1 MKKPAQT
8 RPRSGRPKKGSELAR
23 RDAILD
29 AALAEFAAR
38 GYGAT
43 TLDGIAKRARTAKRT
58 LYETFGGKE
67 RLFQEVVARVSGTA
81 LAPLDP
87 PAQGEMPPLR
97 DMLTQAAFNAI
108 ASVYTPEKA
117 SIYRMVVGE
126 APAFPDLAASFYAAG
141 PGAAVPRVAAVLR
154 KAIARGEI
162 AACEPVDEA
171 KRLIS
176 LIIGEPHLRFVLGLD
191 SAPTKA
197 QARKRAEAIVEF
209 ALRALAPR

>member
-1 MKKPAQT
+1 MKKPA
-8 RPRSGRPKKGSELAR
+8 RPRPRPGRPKKGSELAR

-38 GYGAT
+38 GYGAA

-67 RLFQEVVARVSGTA
+67 RLFQEAVARVSGNAT
-81 LAPLDP
+81 APLVP
-87 PAQGEMPPLR
+87 PQDGEMPPLR

-108 ASVYTPEKA
+108 AGVYTPEKA
-117 SIYRMVVGE
+117 SIFRMIVGE
-126 APAFPDLAASFYAAG
+126 APAFPDLAANFYAAG

-162 AACEPVDEA
+162 AACEPIAEA
-171 KRLIS
+171 KRLVS
-176 LIIGEPHLRFVLGLD
+176 LVAGEPHLRFVLGLD
-191 SAPTKA
+191 PAPTKA
-197 QARKRAEAIVEF
+197 QARKRAESLVDF
-209 ALRALAPR
+209 FLRALAPR

>member
-38 GYGAT
+38 GYGAA

-67 RLFQEVVARVSGTA
+67 KLFQAAVSRVSGTVI
-81 LAPLDP
+81 APLVP
-87 PAQGEMPPLR
+87 PQDGEMPPLR
-97 DMLTQAAFNAI
+97 DMLTQTAFNAI
-108 ASVYTPEKA
+108 AGVYTPEKA
-117 SIYRMVVGE
+117 SIFRMIVGE

-141 PGAAVPRVAAVLR
+141 PGAAVARVAAVLR
-154 KAIARGEI
+154 QAIARGEI
-162 AACEPVDEA
+162 VACEPLAEA

-176 LIIGEPHLRFVLGLD
+176 LIAGEPHLRFALGLD
-191 SAPTKA
+191 PAPTKA
-197 QARKRAEAIVEF
+197 QARKRAEGIVDF
-209 ALRALAPR
+209 FLRALAPR